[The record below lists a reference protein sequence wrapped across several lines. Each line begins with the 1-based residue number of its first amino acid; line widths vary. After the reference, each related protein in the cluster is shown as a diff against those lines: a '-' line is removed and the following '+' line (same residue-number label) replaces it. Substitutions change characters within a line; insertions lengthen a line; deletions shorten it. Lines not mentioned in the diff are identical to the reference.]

1 MTSGTD
7 SGEIDPQAESDPTI
21 AMIEPAWFG
30 LADAERDERLAAI
43 GYRIRRQRKLRDGT
57 WLFDLEAL

>member
-1 MTSGTD
+1 MTSITD
-7 SGEIDPQAESDPTI
+7 SGSPDRQAEHDPTI
-21 AMIEPAWFG
+21 AGIDPAWFG
-30 LADAERDERLAAI
+30 LADAERDARLAAI